1 MSYSSCSKLSC
12 FSCIIFSSLYSCH
25 LTWLYYSTTV
35 LYSPLKR
42 FFMSSNTL
50 TIICLAFRVASCFRF
65 RYSMLKAARIFS
77 IWFLN
82 YCLSKASRP
91 RLDIFVS
98 ISGNRP
104 LSTVL
109 MCLSTEPEINWELA
123 FKYSLSLSL
132 TSSLMA
138 DFSLASDSFI
148 CLSNSIQ
155 TSSIRL
161 LTDSSL

>member
-1 MSYSSCSKLSC
+1 
-12 FSCIIFSSLYSCH
+12 
-25 LTWLYYSTTV
+25 
-35 LYSPLKR
+35 
-42 FFMSSNTL
+42 
-50 TIICLAFRVASCFRF
+50 
-65 RYSMLKAARIFS
+65 
-77 IWFLN
+77 
-82 YCLSKASRP
+82 
-91 RLDIFVS
+91 
-98 ISGNRP
+98 
-104 LSTVL
+104 
-109 MCLSTEPEINWELA
+109 LA